1 MNFFRSM
8 EIDPTCKFSPPQSRS
23 EGISFY
29 GFSAPRRFHATKTQ
43 SRHSSEAYSPSTKR
57 APWPIRLRLVSL
69 LGHVLS
75 TDAVRAGPLRIVSST
90 ACSQQSPKG
99 YTSNSQLDVRRDF
112 RSR

>member
-43 SRHSSEAYSPSTKR
+43 SGTRPQWGTAIYKPVKVQAAQYQEALARR
-57 APWPIRLRLVSL
+57 ARAAAWWF
-69 LGHVLS
+69 
-75 TDAVRAGPLRIVSST
+75 AVEAL
-90 ACSQQSPKG
+90 
-99 YTSNSQLDVRRDF
+99 
-112 RSR
+112 